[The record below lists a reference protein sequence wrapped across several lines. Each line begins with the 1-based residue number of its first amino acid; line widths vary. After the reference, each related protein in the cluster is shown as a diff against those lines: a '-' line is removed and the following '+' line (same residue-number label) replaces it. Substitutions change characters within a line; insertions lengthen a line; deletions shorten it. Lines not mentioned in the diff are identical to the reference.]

1 MLTDEQVAEFHR
13 DGFLNGGRI
22 LDEDGVQELKDEL
35 ERILTIG
42 PEGFPEGTT
51 PRPVLFHNM
60 VGNRDPEKC
69 VWQIVNIWEVSPVYE
84 RLMRHPFIVDAISR
98 LTGADELMVW
108 HDQIQ
113 YKPAGH
119 GGVTGWHQDAPLWP
133 IIRPMTPVSAWVALD
148 DATVENG
155 CMWMTPGSH
164 SWGNHIEFL
173 RTQAHLQ
180 QKEEFGNIEGFTP
193 PDDAEVT
200 TVAPRAWPV
209 KAGEVSLHHSLTWH
223 GSPFNHSD
231 QQRRAIAMHYMTGE
245 ARFVAGG
252 QHVMKTYVH
261 VDDGELMSKAGPHF
275 PSVMKNGQVLN
286 AVS

>member
-1 MLTDEQVAEFHR
+1 
-13 DGFLNGGRI
+13 
-22 LDEDGVQELKDEL
+22 
-35 ERILTIG
+35 
-42 PEGFPEGTT
+42 
-51 PRPVLFHNM
+51 
-60 VGNRDPEKC
+60 
-69 VWQIVNIWEVSPVYE
+69 
-84 RLMRHPFIVDAISR
+84 
-98 LTGADELMVW
+98 
-108 HDQIQ
+108 
-113 YKPAGH
+113 
-119 GGVTGWHQDAPLWP
+119 
-133 IIRPMTPVSAWVALD
+133 
-148 DATVENG
+148 
-155 CMWMTPGSH
+155 MWMTPGSH

-180 QKEEFGNIEGFTP
+180 QKEEFGDIEGFTP

-200 TVAPRAWPV
+200 TVEPRAWPV

-261 VDDGELMSKAGPHF
+261 MDDGELMSKAGPHF

-286 AVS
+286 AAS